1 MTLTSKRIPVG
12 IDNFRTLTS
21 PDSNFLYIDK
31 TLMLKELIDK
41 GTYVSLIIRPR
52 RWGKTINMSM
62 IQHFFSPMVNG
73 QPTKGM
79 FDHLKIGTINEG
91 AYLEYQGKHPVLF
104 ISFKDA
110 KQDNFENFIEKTN
123 SLIQNLCNQYPE
135 LLTSP
140 FLSEAE
146 KNQFNQLQT
155 KMTSVI
161 ELGDALQTLS
171 VFLYKHYQSTVFI
184 LIDEY
189 DTPLNAAYG
198 KAHFDDLVNFFKG
211 MFGSALKGNNAL
223 EKGIMTGILRLS
235 KNKMLSDLN
244 NLVLYSSMEEQYS
257 EYFGFSEIEV
267 QSLFSSAN
275 LTVDLEAV
283 RLWYNGYSSGIIE
296 NIYNPWSVLNCIN
309 NNGTLKPYWIKTGN
323 EDLLRSVFV
332 EADIPI
338 KEKLNL
344 LLIGQPIESI
354 IDEYCSFDQIAG
366 NEIVLWSLLWALGYL
381 KTIGEPKTFGTRY
394 KYQLKIPN
402 HEVASSFR
410 DVFQTFMNTLP
421 NVYKYDSFLNN
432 LSHGKVEIFIK
443 ELSEYM
449 STIPSWFDFPQ
460 ESNYH
465 TFLLGLTASLGETHH
480 IYSNR
485 ELGYG
490 RPDMLLIP
498 RDAKNTLG
506 IILEFKK
513 EEPNQAQD
521 IYQKTALNGLTQI
534 DVNEYDAILANT
546 SHIQTILKMCI
557 VFYGKQFICQWTIN
571 DKQ

>member
-1 MTLTSKRIPVG
+1 MTLSPKRIPIGV
-12 IDNFRTLTS
+12 DNFKELVN
-21 PDSNFLYIDK
+21 PELNHLYIDK

-41 GTYVSLIIRPR
+41 GTKVSLIIRPR

-62 IQHFFSPMVNG
+62 IQHFFSPMVDG
-73 QPTKGM
+73 LPTKGI
-79 FDHLKIGTINEG
+79 FDHLKIASVNEK
-91 AYLEYQGKHPVLF
+91 AYLEHQGKHPVLF

-110 KQDNFENFIEKTN
+110 KQDTFKGFIEKTN
-123 SLIQNLCNQYPE
+123 HLIQNLCNQYAE

-146 KNQFNQLQT
+146 KTQFITLQT
-155 KMTSVI
+155 KTASVI
-161 ELGDALQTLS
+161 EVCDALQTLS
-171 VFLYKHYQSTVFI
+171 VFLYKHYQQTVYI

-198 KAHFDDLVNFFKG
+198 KTHFEELVNFFKG
-211 MFGSALKGNNAL
+211 MFGVALKGNNAL

-244 NLVLYSSMEEQYS
+244 NLTLYSSMEEQYS
-257 EYFGFSEIEV
+257 QYFGFSEEEV
-267 QSLFSSAN
+267 QSLFSSAE
-275 LTVDLEAV
+275 LTINIEEI
-283 RLWYNGYSSGIIE
+283 RGWYNGYASGLIA
-296 NIYNPWSVLNCIN
+296 NIYNPWSILNCIN

-323 EDLLRSVFV
+323 EDLLRTIFLQASISV
-332 EADIPI
+332 

-354 IDEYCSFDQIAG
+354 IDEYCSFDQIEG
-366 NEIVLWSLLWALGYL
+366 NETALWSLLWALGYL

-432 LSHGKVEIFIK
+432 LSHGNIEIFIQ
-443 ELSEYM
+443 ELTEYM

-485 ELGYG
+485 EIGYG
-490 RPDMLLIP
+490 RPDILLLP
-498 RDAKNTLG
+498 RDVKNNLG

-513 EEPNQAQD
+513 EEPNQNQN
-521 IYQKTALNGLTQI
+521 IYEQSACKGLAQI
-534 DVNEYDAILANT
+534 DIHQYDSILNNT
-546 SHIQTILKMCI
+546 AYIRNILKMCI
-557 VFYGKQFICQWTIN
+557 VFYGKQFICQWTMN
-571 DKQ
+571 EK